1 MIFLRTL
8 DLITMSKILKFSK
21 TYILTLITILK
32 MILPIMKIH
41 SNNKIKMKTIMIMS
55 LLLKNLQFQHK
66 MHHKQEHQH
75 QHTLNPLEFQLEL

>member
-1 MIFLRTL
+1 MN
-8 DLITMSKILKFSK
+8 KILNFSK

-55 LLLKNLQFQHK
+55 LLLKNLYFQHK
-66 MHHKQEHQH
+66 MHHKPEHQH

>member
-1 MIFLRTL
+1 MIYLQTI
-8 DLITMSKILKFSK
+8 DLITMSKILKFHK
-21 TYILTLITILK
+21 TQILTLITILK

-41 SNNKIKMKTIMIMS
+41 SNNKTKMKILMILS

-75 QHTLNPLEFQLEL
+75 QHTLNPLEFQPEL